1 MSTLKVIANGIALD
15 FIKETLTLKRENN
28 AMIRDFRI
36 NYSTNP
42 FLVVENKDTAK
53 ALGPRDIK
61 SVNKKTVVPV
71 FVYEADVAYYGELQV
86 ISCLKGY
93 RKCNLKYATE
103 LISIMNRKIAEFMPT
118 VSVIPGVSNPDP
130 YVEESDALIPG
141 YTNWNTYPLGFID
154 EVFPNAMWQFPT
166 LFWRNRFGVDLDVN
180 DPWYEYQNE
189 INKFNSTLTS
199 IIENTYDYDG
209 SGNLFVHNKNV
220 VSPQVHLLSPLFFA
234 LNELGWKA
242 SGNFYTDEFV
252 RRLLILNSKHNMTKV
267 KLFGADTPIDFG
279 AVSWV
284 HSSPGTLFEN
294 YNKTVIFPVSE
305 AGTYTFTFEIV
316 MNGPFNNHL
325 SNYFA
330 IAAPGDSAVTP
341 VVSVNYLFETSHTY
355 SGVFEMVA
363 SSAGNFILF
372 LSVFRTTQLGSI
384 TVSVR
389 KNEEKYFQQP
399 NPTIELGRYVP
410 DWTFGTY
417 LNELKNFFNL
427 DIEIDDFTKTMN
439 LNFFDETLINEV
451 PLQINSL
458 LNESFDLPT
467 TQAFW
472 LKYQNDVDASA
483 WITASGALAYSNQT
497 SDYLEKLESKFKIV
511 PNNLY
516 TANLSEEL
524 FDKEGVGLM
533 IYNELNRPNIAQVY
547 NGQNL
552 SILGAGGIYETY
564 WRNTLKFRLNAS
576 VVEVEGYFSKTQL
589 AKALKANLI
598 YLNNQEF
605 IIESISYAETKDGNF
620 SIQFKIHSKTL

>member
-15 FIKETLTLKRENN
+15 FVKETLTLKRENN

-42 FLVVENKDTAK
+42 FLVIENKNTAK

-61 SVNKKTVVPV
+61 SVNKTTVIPIL
-71 FVYEADVAYYGELQV
+71 VYEADVAYYGELQV

-103 LISIMNRKIAEFMPT
+103 LISIMNRKISEFMPT

-130 YVEESDALIPG
+130 YVEESDAIITG
-141 YTNWNTYPLGFID
+141 YTNWRTYPLSFID
-154 EVFPNAMWQFPT
+154 EAFPNVMWQFPT
-166 LFWRNRFGVDLDVN
+166 LFWRNRFGVDLDPN

-189 INKFNSTLTS
+189 INKFNDTLTS

-220 VSPQVHLLSPLFFA
+220 ISPQVHLLSPLFFA
-234 LNELGWKA
+234 LNSLGWKP
-242 SGNFYTDEFV
+242 SGNFYTNDFV
-252 RRLLILNSKHNMTKV
+252 KRLLMLNSKTNMTKV
-267 KLFGADTPIDFG
+267 KLFGTDTPIDFG
-279 AVSWV
+279 EVSWV

-316 MNGPFNNHL
+316 MNVPFNNHL
-325 SNYFA
+325 SNYFG

-355 SGVFEMVA
+355 SGVFEMAA
-363 SSAGNFILF
+363 SSAGNFVLY
-372 LSVFRTTQLGSI
+372 LSVFATAQLGSI
-384 TVSVR
+384 TVSIR

-451 PLQINSL
+451 PLKINSL
-458 LNESFDLPT
+458 LNETFDLPT
-467 TQAFW
+467 TKAFW
-472 LKYQNDVDASA
+472 LKYQNSVDPSG
-483 WITASGALAYSNQT
+483 WITASGAVAYSDQI
-497 SDYLEKLESKFKIV
+497 SDYLDKFESKFKLV
-511 PNNLY
+511 PRNLY

-524 FDKEGVGLM
+524 FDKEGIGLM
-533 IYNELNRPNIAQVY
+533 IYNEFNRPYIVESY

-552 SILGAGGIYETY
+552 SILGTGGIYETY

-576 VVEVEGYFSKTQL
+576 VVEVQGYFSKTQL
-589 AKALKANLI
+589 AQALKANLI

-605 IIESISYAETKDGNF
+605 AIESITYSETKDGNF
-620 SIQFKIHSKTL
+620 NLQFKIHSKNL